1 MNISSASITF
11 SSEFFSQPPTAGA
24 SGTFR
29 AIASDRVEFAADSA
43 IKLNLLPTST
53 TTYTINNFPA
63 VQLGGAAII
72 NINGYAAS
80 FAKIKGIHIRVSAYD
95 PDSASS
101 GTVSVTITDLFNR
114 IQGPA
119 NQVLLVLVAAGLAPL
134 GEEALFRG
142 LLLPALTRRVGL
154 IGGVAISAA
163 LFALLHFNAFAF
175 LPLFAFGLALGAAY
189 WMTGSLLVPILM
201 HAVFNAVNS
210 TLLMVL
216 PAGF

>member
-1 MNISSASITF
+1 MNLPSSSITF
-11 SSEFFSQPPTAGA
+11 SSEFFSQPATPGA

-72 NINGYAAS
+72 NINGFAAS

-101 GTVSVTITDLFNR
+101 GTVAVTITDLFN
-114 IQGPA
+114 PSDA
-119 NQVLLVLVAAGLAPL
+119 AHVLGIGDSMAITRKDGSVAAATSAISIVANSPVNLRI
-134 GEEALFRG
+134 E
-142 LLLPALTRRVGL
+142 VIL
-154 IGGVAISAA
+154 IGDVVS
-163 LFALLHFNAFAF
+163 
-175 LPLFAFGLALGAAY
+175 
-189 WMTGSLLVPILM
+189 GSG
-201 HAVFNAVNS
+201 
-210 TLLMVL
+210 T
-216 PAGF
+216 